1 MKDRLVGKSIK
12 KVIKNNIGFC
22 IILVL
27 VIIGVVILSL
37 VPPQLLKVIID
48 KYLINKVT
56 TGLLRIAIIYLLV
69 LIFIGILDVIKEAF
83 LVVLGQKITKEIRK
97 EMMYKLEKV
106 NSMYFSNND
115 SGEVVS
121 LFTNDVDTIN
131 SLFTNG
137 IIGMIIDCFKIIGI
151 LTSIW
156 IFSFYLGIVT
166 LILIP
171 IIYLITRGFQ
181 KLMLKAQ
188 FRNRVLV
195 GKVNNHISESLKN
208 ITMIKT
214 YSKEKYMEDKYVEYL
229 KDNFETV
236 EKINYFDSVYSP
248 IIQLIRALVISIIVI
263 LSSSQFNYIG
273 ISLGMVAASI
283 ELISNLFSPIENLG
297 MEFQDIQRAIS
308 GIKRVNEFY
317 EEREEEDK
325 NRKLKKE
332 TLISNPRHI
341 TIGFNNISFSYT
353 KGVRVLEEIS
363 FDIVAG
369 EKITIV
375 GRTGVGKST
384 LFKLILGL
392 IKPTKGSIT
401 INEVDVYSIPNKEK
415 RKIFG
420 YVSQGFTFIQGSVK
434 DQVTLQDKNISQE
447 NVEVVM
453 KLVGLHDY
461 ILTLEKGYETMIEH
475 DKLFSQGQKQLLAIA
490 RAIVMNPPIL
500 LLDEIT
506 ANLDSVT
513 EEKVVSILQKI
524 STTRTILS
532 ISHRL
537 SSIIDCDKIVRIE
550 NGRVK
555 NIGTPEE
562 MLQKDNWYRSHMEL
576 EKLTWN

>member
-1 MKDRLVGKSIK
+1 MKDRLVSKSIK

-27 VIIGVVILSL
+27 VIIAVVIISL

-56 TGLLRIAIIYLLV
+56 AGLLSIAIIYLLV

-137 IIGMIIDCFKIIGI
+137 IIGMIIDFFKIIGI
-151 LTSIW
+151 LASIW

-171 IIYLITRGFQ
+171 IIYLITRSFQ
-181 KLMLKAQ
+181 KRMLKAQ

-229 KDNFETV
+229 KDNFEAV

-248 IIQLIRALVISIIVI
+248 IIQLMRAIVISIIVI

-283 ELISNLFSPIENLG
+283 DLISNLFSPIENLG
-297 MEFQDIQRAIS
+297 MEFQYIQRAIS

-317 EEREEEDK
+317 EEREEEEK
-325 NRKLKKE
+325 NIRLKKE
-332 TLISNPRHI
+332 VLISNPRHVI
-341 TIGFNNISFSYT
+341 IGFNNVSFSYT
-353 KGVRVLEEIS
+353 KDVRVLKDIS

-369 EKITIV
+369 EKITVV

-392 IKPTKGSIT
+392 IKPTNGSIT

-420 YVSQGFTFIQGSVK
+420 YVSQEFTFIKGSVK
-434 DQVTLQDKNISQE
+434 EQVTLQDKNISQE
-447 NVEVVM
+447 SVEVVM

-461 ILTLEKGYETMIEH
+461 VLTLEKGYETMIEH

-513 EEKVVSILQKI
+513 EEKVVSVLQKI
-524 STTRTILS
+524 STARTILS

-537 SSIIDCDKIVRIE
+537 SSIIACDKIVRIE

-555 NIGTPEE
+555 NIGTPED
-562 MLQKDNWYRSHMEL
+562 MLQNDNWYRSHMEL

>member
-83 LVVLGQKITKEIRK
+83 LVVLGQRITKEIRK

-156 IFSFYLGIVT
+156 IFSLYLGIVT

-248 IIQLIRALVISIIVI
+248 IIQLIRAVVISIIVI

-283 ELISNLFSPIENLG
+283 DLISNLFSPIENLG

-332 TLISNPRHI
+332 ALISNPRHV
-341 TIGFNNISFSYT
+341 TIGFNNVSFSYT

-363 FDIVAG
+363 FNIVAG
-369 EKITIV
+369 KKITVV

-420 YVSQGFTFIQGSVK
+420 YVSQGFTFIKGSVK
-434 DQVTLQDKNISQE
+434 DQVTLQDENISQE

-461 ILTLEKGYETMIEH
+461 VLTLEKGYETMVEH

-500 LLDEIT
+500 LLDEVT

-513 EEKVVSILQKI
+513 EEKVVSVLHNI
-524 STTRTILS
+524 STARTILS

-537 SSIIDCDKIVRIE
+537 SSIIACDKIVRIE

-562 MLQKDNWYRSHMEL
+562 MLQNDNWYRSHMEL

>member
-1 MKDRLVGKSIK
+1 MKDRLVSNSIK
-12 KVIKNNIGFC
+12 KVIKNNIGLC

-56 TGLLRIAIIYLLV
+56 TGLLSIAIIYLLV

-171 IIYLITRGFQ
+171 IIYIITRGFQ

-229 KDNFETV
+229 KDNFEAV

-283 ELISNLFSPIENLG
+283 DLISNLFSPIENLG

-308 GIKRVNEFY
+308 GIKRVNKFY

-325 NRKLKKE
+325 NRKFKKE
-332 TLISNPRHI
+332 TLISNPKHV
-341 TIGFNNISFSYT
+341 TIGFNNVSFSYT
-353 KGVRVLEEIS
+353 KGVRVLEGIS

-369 EKITIV
+369 EKITVV

-420 YVSQGFTFIQGSVK
+420 YVSQGFTFIEGSVK

-447 NVEVVM
+447 NVELVM

-461 ILTLEKGYETMIEH
+461 VLTLEKGYETMIEH

>member
-1 MKDRLVGKSIK
+1 MKDRLVSKSIK
-12 KVIKNNIGFC
+12 KVIKNNIVFC
-22 IILVL
+22 LILVL
-27 VIIGVVILSL
+27 VIIGVVIISL

-56 TGLLRIAIIYLLV
+56 TGLLSIAITYLLV

-137 IIGMIIDCFKIIGI
+137 IIGMIIDFFKIIGI
-151 LTSIW
+151 LASIW
-156 IFSFYLGIVT
+156 MFSFYLGIVT

-171 IIYLITRGFQ
+171 IIYLITRSFQ
-181 KLMLKAQ
+181 KRMLKAQ

-214 YSKEKYMEDKYVEYL
+214 YSKEKYMEDNYVEYL
-229 KDNFETV
+229 KDNFEAV

-248 IIQLIRALVISIIVI
+248 IIQLMRAIVISIIVI

-283 ELISNLFSPIENLG
+283 DLISNLFSPIENLG
-297 MEFQDIQRAIS
+297 MEFQYIQRAIS

-317 EEREEEDK
+317 EEREEEEK
-325 NRKLKKE
+325 NIRLKKE
-332 TLISNPRHI
+332 VLISNPRHVI
-341 TIGFNNISFSYT
+341 IGFNNVSFSYT
-353 KGVRVLEEIS
+353 KDVRVLKDIS

-369 EKITIV
+369 EKITVV

-392 IKPTKGSIT
+392 IKPTNGSIT

-420 YVSQGFTFIQGSVK
+420 YVSQEFTFIKGSVK
-434 DQVTLQDKNISQE
+434 EQVTLQDKNISQE

-453 KLVGLHDY
+453 RLVGLHDY
-461 ILTLEKGYETMIEH
+461 VLTLEKGYETMIEH
-475 DKLFSQGQKQLLAIA
+475 DKLFSQGQKQLLSIA

-513 EEKVVSILQKI
+513 EEKVVSVLQKI
-524 STTRTILS
+524 STARTILS

-537 SSIIDCDKIVRIE
+537 SSIIACDKIVRIE

-555 NIGTPEE
+555 NIGTPED
-562 MLQKDNWYRSHMEL
+562 MLQNDNWYRSHMEL

>member
-1 MKDRLVGKSIK
+1 MKDRLVDKSIK

-248 IIQLIRALVISIIVI
+248 IIQLIRAVVISIIVI

-283 ELISNLFSPIENLG
+283 DLISNLFSPIENLG

-332 TLISNPRHI
+332 ALISNPRHV
-341 TIGFNNISFSYT
+341 TIGFNNVSFSYT
-353 KGVRVLEEIS
+353 KGVRVLEDIS

-369 EKITIV
+369 EEITVV

-420 YVSQGFTFIQGSVK
+420 YVSQGFTFIEGSVK
-434 DQVTLQDKNISQE
+434 DQVTLQDKSISQE

-453 KLVGLHDY
+453 KFVGLHDY
-461 ILTLEKGYETMIEH
+461 VLTLEKGYETMVEH

-500 LLDEIT
+500 LLDEVT

-513 EEKVVSILQKI
+513 EEKVVSVLQKI
-524 STTRTILS
+524 STARTILS

-537 SSIIDCDKIVRIE
+537 SSMIARDKIVRIE

-562 MLQKDNWYRSHMEL
+562 MLKKDDWYRSHMEL

>member
-1 MKDRLVGKSIK
+1 MKDRLVSKSIK

-27 VIIGVVILSL
+27 VIIGVVIISL

-56 TGLLRIAIIYLLV
+56 TGLLNIAIIYLLV

-137 IIGMIIDCFKIIGI
+137 IIGMIIDFFKIIGI
-151 LTSIW
+151 LASIW

-171 IIYLITRGFQ
+171 IIYLITRSFQ
-181 KLMLKAQ
+181 KRMLKAQ

-214 YSKEKYMEDKYVEYL
+214 YSKEKYMEDNYVEYL
-229 KDNFETV
+229 KDNFEAV

-248 IIQLIRALVISIIVI
+248 IIQLMRAIVISIIVI

-283 ELISNLFSPIENLG
+283 DLISNLFSPIENLG
-297 MEFQDIQRAIS
+297 MEFQYIQRAIS

-317 EEREEEDK
+317 EEREEEEK
-325 NRKLKKE
+325 NIRLKKE
-332 TLISNPRHI
+332 VLISNPRHVI
-341 TIGFNNISFSYT
+341 IGFNNVSFSYT
-353 KGVRVLEEIS
+353 KNVRVLKDIS

-369 EKITIV
+369 EKITVV

-392 IKPTKGSIT
+392 IKPTNGSIT

-420 YVSQGFTFIQGSVK
+420 YVSQEFTFIKGSVK
-434 DQVTLQDKNISQE
+434 EQVTLQDKNISQE

-461 ILTLEKGYETMIEH
+461 VLTLEKGYETMIEH

-513 EEKVVSILQKI
+513 EEKVVSVLQKI
-524 STTRTILS
+524 STARTILS

-537 SSIIDCDKIVRIE
+537 SSIIACDKIVRIE

-555 NIGTPEE
+555 NIGTPED
-562 MLQKDNWYRSHMEL
+562 MLQNDNWYRSHMEL

>member
-1 MKDRLVGKSIK
+1 MKDRLVSKSIK

-27 VIIGVVILSL
+27 VIIGVVIISL

-56 TGLLRIAIIYLLV
+56 AGLLSIAIIYLLV

-137 IIGMIIDCFKIIGI
+137 IIGMIIDFFKIIGI
-151 LTSIW
+151 LASIW

-181 KLMLKAQ
+181 KRMLKAQ

-229 KDNFETV
+229 KDNFEAV

-248 IIQLIRALVISIIVI
+248 IIQLMRAIVISIIVI

-283 ELISNLFSPIENLG
+283 DLISNLFSPIENLG
-297 MEFQDIQRAIS
+297 MEFQYIQRAIS

-317 EEREEEDK
+317 EEREEEEK
-325 NRKLKKE
+325 NIRLKKE
-332 TLISNPRHI
+332 VLISNPRHVI
-341 TIGFNNISFSYT
+341 IGFNNVTFSYT
-353 KGVRVLEEIS
+353 KDVRVLKDIS

-369 EKITIV
+369 EKITVV

-392 IKPTKGSIT
+392 IKPTNGSIT

-420 YVSQGFTFIQGSVK
+420 YVYQEFTFIKGSVK
-434 DQVTLQDKNISQE
+434 EQVTLQDKNISQE

-461 ILTLEKGYETMIEH
+461 VLTLEKGYETMIEH
-475 DKLFSQGQKQLLAIA
+475 DKLFSQGQKQLLSIA

-513 EEKVVSILQKI
+513 EEKVVSVLQKI
-524 STTRTILS
+524 STARTILS

-537 SSIIDCDKIVRIE
+537 SSIIACDKIVRIE

-555 NIGTPEE
+555 NIGTPED
-562 MLQKDNWYRSHMEL
+562 MIQNDSWYRSHMEL

>member
-56 TGLLRIAIIYLLV
+56 TGLLSIAIIYLLV

-121 LFTNDVDTIN
+121 LFINDVDTIN

-156 IFSFYLGIVT
+156 IFSFYLGVVT

-248 IIQLIRALVISIIVI
+248 IIQLIRAVVISIIVI

-283 ELISNLFSPIENLG
+283 DLISNLFSPIENLG

-332 TLISNPRHI
+332 ALISNPRHV
-341 TIGFNNISFSYT
+341 TIGFNNVSFSYT
-353 KGVRVLEEIS
+353 KGVRVLEDIS

-369 EKITIV
+369 EKITVV

-392 IKPTKGSIT
+392 TKPTKGSIT

-434 DQVTLQDKNISQE
+434 DQVTLQDENISQE
-447 NVEVVM
+447 NVEGVM

-461 ILTLEKGYETMIEH
+461 VLTLEKGYETMIEH

-500 LLDEIT
+500 LLDEVT

-513 EEKVVSILQKI
+513 EEKVVSVLQKI
-524 STTRTILS
+524 STARTILS

-537 SSIIDCDKIVRIE
+537 SSMIARDKIVRIE

-562 MLQKDNWYRSHMEL
+562 MLQNDNWYRSHMEL

>member
-341 TIGFNNISFSYT
+341 NIGFNNISFSYT

-434 DQVTLQDKNISQE
+434 DQVTLQDKNISQK

>member
-1 MKDRLVGKSIK
+1 MKDKLVGKSIK
-12 KVIKNNIGFC
+12 KVFKSNIIFC
-22 IILVL
+22 AILVL
-27 VIIGVVILSL
+27 VIIGVVIVSL

-48 KYLINKVT
+48 KYLVNKVT
-56 TGLLRIAIIYLLV
+56 VGLLNIAIIYLVV

-97 EMMYKLEKV
+97 EMMFKLEKV

-137 IIGMIIDCFKIIGI
+137 IIGMIIDCFKVIGI
-151 LTSIW
+151 LASIW
-156 IFSFYLGIVT
+156 IFNTYLGLAT

-171 IIYLITRGFQ
+171 IIYFITRGFQ

-188 FRNRVLV
+188 LKNRVLV

-208 ITMIKT
+208 ITMIKA

-229 KDNFETV
+229 KDNFKTV
-236 EKINYFDSVYSP
+236 EEINYFDSVYSP
-248 IIQLIRALVISIIVI
+248 IIQLIRAIVISIIVI
-263 LSSSQFNYIG
+263 LSSSKFNYLG

-283 ELISNLFSPIENLG
+283 DLISNLFSPIENLG
-297 MEFQDIQRAIS
+297 MELQDIQKAIS
-308 GIKRVNEFY
+308 GIKRVNKFY
-317 EEREEEDK
+317 EEKEEKEK
-325 NRKLKKE
+325 NKELKKE
-332 TLISNPRHI
+332 ILISNPTQISIR
-341 TIGFNNISFSYT
+341 FNNVSFGYTEEVKVLEDISFE
-353 KGVRVLEEIS
+353 VLS
-363 FDIVAG
+363 G
-369 EKITIV
+369 EKITVV

-384 LFKLILGL
+384 LFKLLLGL
-392 IKPTKGSIT
+392 IKPGIGDIT
-401 INEVDVYSIPNKEK
+401 INGVDVYSIPNKEK

-420 YVSQGFTFIQGSVK
+420 YVSQGFTFIKGNIE
-434 DQVTLQDKNISQE
+434 DQVTLQDKNIPH
-447 NVEVVM
+447 NKVEEVM

-461 ILTLEKGYETMIEH
+461 VLTLEKGYETMVEH

-490 RAIVMNPPIL
+490 RAIVTNPPIL

-506 ANLDSVT
+506 ANLDSIT
-513 EEKVVSILQKI
+513 EEKVVSVLQEV
-524 STTRTILS
+524 STSRTILS

-537 SSIIDCDKIVRIE
+537 SSIVACDKIVRIE
-550 NGRVK
+550 EGKVK

-562 MLQKDNWYRSHMEL
+562 MIEKDNWYRSHLEL
-576 EKLTWN
+576 EKLTWK

>member
-1 MKDRLVGKSIK
+1 MKDKLVGKSIK
-12 KVIKNNIGFC
+12 KVFKSNIIFC
-22 IILVL
+22 AILVL
-27 VIIGVVILSL
+27 VIIGVVIVSL

-48 KYLINKVT
+48 KYLVNKVT
-56 TGLLRIAIIYLLV
+56 VGLLNIAIIYLVV

-97 EMMYKLEKV
+97 EMMFKLEKV

-137 IIGMIIDCFKIIGI
+137 IIGMIIDCFKVIGI
-151 LTSIW
+151 LASIW
-156 IFSFYLGIVT
+156 IFNTYLGLAT

-171 IIYLITRGFQ
+171 IIYFITRGFQ

-188 FRNRVLV
+188 LKNRVLV

-208 ITMIKT
+208 ITMIKA

-229 KDNFETV
+229 KDNFKTV
-236 EKINYFDSVYSP
+236 EEINYFDSVYSP
-248 IIQLIRALVISIIVI
+248 IIQLIRAIVISIIVI
-263 LSSSQFNYIG
+263 LSSSKFNYLG

-283 ELISNLFSPIENLG
+283 DLISNLFSPIENLG
-297 MEFQDIQRAIS
+297 MELQDIQKAIS
-308 GIKRVNEFY
+308 GIKRVNKFY
-317 EEREEEDK
+317 EEKEEEEK
-325 NRKLKKE
+325 NKELKKE
-332 TLISNPRHI
+332 ILISNPTQISIR
-341 TIGFNNISFSYT
+341 FNNVSFGYTEEIKVLEDISFE
-353 KGVRVLEEIS
+353 VLS
-363 FDIVAG
+363 G
-369 EKITIV
+369 EKITVV

-384 LFKLILGL
+384 LFKLLLGL
-392 IKPTKGSIT
+392 IKPGIGDIT
-401 INEVDVYSIPNKEK
+401 INGVDVYSIPNKEK

-420 YVSQGFTFIQGSVK
+420 YVSQGFTFIKGNIEE
-434 DQVTLQDKNISQE
+434 QVTLQDKNIPH
-447 NVEVVM
+447 NKVEEVM

-461 ILTLEKGYETMIEH
+461 VLTLEKGYETMVEH

-490 RAIVMNPPIL
+490 RAIVTNPPIL

-506 ANLDSVT
+506 ANLDSIT
-513 EEKVVSILQKI
+513 EEKVVSVLQEV
-524 STTRTILS
+524 STSRTILS

-537 SSIIDCDKIVRIE
+537 SSIVACDKIVRIE
-550 NGRVK
+550 EGKVK

-562 MLQKDNWYRSHMEL
+562 MIEKDNWYRSHLEL
-576 EKLTWN
+576 EKLTWK

>member
-1 MKDRLVGKSIK
+1 VKDRLVDKSIK
-12 KVIKNNIGFC
+12 KVINNNIGFC

-27 VIIGVVILSL
+27 VIIGVAMLSL

-48 KYLINKVT
+48 KYLISKVT

-83 LVVLGQKITKEIRK
+83 LVVLGQKITKEIRE

-171 IIYLITRGFQ
+171 IIYFITRGFQ

-214 YSKEKYMEDKYVEYL
+214 YSKEKYMEDKYMEYL

-248 IIQLIRALVISIIVI
+248 IIQLIRAVVISIIVI

-283 ELISNLFSPIENLG
+283 DLISNLFSPIENLG

-332 TLISNPRHI
+332 TLISNPRQV
-341 TIGFNNISFSYT
+341 TMGFNNVSFSYT
-353 KGVRVLEEIS
+353 KGVSVLEEIS

-369 EKITIV
+369 EKITVV

-420 YVSQGFTFIQGSVK
+420 YVSQGFTFIEGSVK

-447 NVEVVM
+447 NVEMVM
-453 KLVGLHDY
+453 KLVGLHEY
-461 ILTLEKGYETMIEH
+461 ILTLEKGYETMVER
-475 DKLFSQGQKQLLAIA
+475 DNLFSQGQKQLLAIA

-506 ANLDSVT
+506 ADLDSVT
-513 EEKVVSILQKI
+513 EEKVASVLQKI
-524 STTRTILS
+524 STARTILS

-550 NGRVK
+550 NGRVE

>member
-1 MKDRLVGKSIK
+1 MKDRLVSNSIK
-12 KVIKNNIGFC
+12 KVIKNNIGLC

-56 TGLLRIAIIYLLV
+56 TGLLSIAIIYLLV

-137 IIGMIIDCFKIIGI
+137 IIGMIIDCSKIIGI

-171 IIYLITRGFQ
+171 IIYIITRGFQ

-229 KDNFETV
+229 KDNFEAV

-248 IIQLIRALVISIIVI
+248 IIQLIRAIVISIIVI

-283 ELISNLFSPIENLG
+283 DLISNLFSPIENLG

-332 TLISNPRHI
+332 TLISNPKHV
-341 TIGFNNISFSYT
+341 TIGFNNVSFSYT
-353 KGVRVLEEIS
+353 KGIRVLEGIS

-369 EKITIV
+369 EKITVV

-420 YVSQGFTFIQGSVK
+420 YVSQGFTFIEGSVK

-447 NVEVVM
+447 NVELVM

-461 ILTLEKGYETMIEH
+461 VLTLEKGYETMIEH

-513 EEKVVSILQKI
+513 EENVVSILQKI

>member
-1 MKDRLVGKSIK
+1 MKDKLVEKSIK
-12 KVIKNNIGFC
+12 KVIKNNIVFC
-22 IILVL
+22 TVLVL
-27 VIIGVVILSL
+27 VIVAVVIFSL
-37 VPPQLLKVIID
+37 VPPQLLKIIID
-48 KYLINKVT
+48 KYLVNKAT
-56 TGLLRIAIIYLLV
+56 TGLLTIAILYLSV
-69 LIFIGILDVIKEAF
+69 LIFIGMLDVIKEAF

-97 EMMYKLEKV
+97 EMMWKLEKV

-151 LTSIW
+151 LISIW
-156 IFSFYLGIVT
+156 LFSSYLGIIT
-166 LILIP
+166 LMLIP
-171 IIYLITRGFQ
+171 TIYFITRSFQ

-188 FRNRVLV
+188 LRNRVLV

-208 ITMIKT
+208 ITMIKA

-229 KDNFETV
+229 KDNFGTV

-248 IIQLIRALVISIIVI
+248 IIQLIRAIVISIIVI
-263 LSSSQFNYIG
+263 LSSSQFNYLG

-283 ELISNLFSPIENLG
+283 DLISNLFSPIENLG
-297 MEFQDIQRAIS
+297 MEFQEIQRAIS

-317 EEREEEDK
+317 EEKEGESK
-325 NRKLKKE
+325 NHKVKKE
-332 TLISNPRHI
+332 ELISNPEQVS
-341 TIGFNNISFSYT
+341 IGFNDLSFNYIT
-353 KGVRVLEEIS
+353 GVMVLEDIS
-363 FDIVAG
+363 FDIVNG
-369 EKITIV
+369 EKIAIV

-392 IKPTKGSIT
+392 IKPTKGTIT
-401 INEVDVYSIPNKEK
+401 INGVDVYSIPNKEK

-420 YVSQGFTFIQGSVK
+420 YVSQGFTFIKGSVK
-434 DQVTLQDKNISQE
+434 EQVTLQDINISQE
-447 NVEVVM
+447 NVEEAM

-461 ILTLEKGYETMIEH
+461 VITLENGYETIVGH
-475 DKLFSQGQKQLLAIA
+475 DNLFSQGQTQLLAIA

-506 ANLDSVT
+506 ANLDSIT
-513 EEKVVSILQKI
+513 EEKVISILQKV

-537 SSIIDCDKIVRIE
+537 SSMIACDKIIRIE
-550 NGRVK
+550 DGRVK
-555 NIGTPEE
+555 NMGTSEE
-562 MLQKDNWYRSHMEL
+562 MLQNDNWYRSHMEL
-576 EKLTWN
+576 EKLTWS

>member
-1 MKDRLVGKSIK
+1 VKDRLVSKSIK
-12 KVIKNNIGFC
+12 KVIKNNIVFC
-22 IILVL
+22 LILVL
-27 VIIGVVILSL
+27 VIIGVVIISL

-56 TGLLRIAIIYLLV
+56 TGLLSIAITYLLV

-137 IIGMIIDCFKIIGI
+137 IIGMIIDFFKIIGI
-151 LTSIW
+151 LASIW
-156 IFSFYLGIVT
+156 MFSFYLGIVT

-171 IIYLITRGFQ
+171 IIYLITRSFQ
-181 KLMLKAQ
+181 KRMLKAQ

-214 YSKEKYMEDKYVEYL
+214 YSKEKYMEDNYVEYL
-229 KDNFETV
+229 KDNFEAV

-248 IIQLIRALVISIIVI
+248 IIQLMRAIVISIIVI

-283 ELISNLFSPIENLG
+283 DLISNLFSPIENLG
-297 MEFQDIQRAIS
+297 MEFQYIQRAIS

-317 EEREEEDK
+317 EEREEEEK
-325 NRKLKKE
+325 NIRLKKE
-332 TLISNPRHI
+332 VLISNPRHVI
-341 TIGFNNISFSYT
+341 IGFNNVSFSYT
-353 KGVRVLEEIS
+353 KDVRVLKDIS

-369 EKITIV
+369 EKITVV

-392 IKPTKGSIT
+392 IKPTNGSIT

-420 YVSQGFTFIQGSVK
+420 YVSQEFTFIKGSVK
-434 DQVTLQDKNISQE
+434 EQVTLQDKNISQE

-453 KLVGLHDY
+453 RLVGLHDY
-461 ILTLEKGYETMIEH
+461 VLTLEKGYETMIEH
-475 DKLFSQGQKQLLAIA
+475 DKLFSQGQKQLLSIA

-513 EEKVVSILQKI
+513 EEKVVSVLQKI
-524 STTRTILS
+524 STARTILS

-537 SSIIDCDKIVRIE
+537 SSIIACDKIVRIE

-555 NIGTPEE
+555 NIGTPED
-562 MLQKDNWYRSHMEL
+562 MLQNDNWYRSHMEL

>member
-1 MKDRLVGKSIK
+1 MKDRLVSKSIE

-56 TGLLRIAIIYLLV
+56 TGLLSIAIIYLLV

-248 IIQLIRALVISIIVI
+248 IIQLIRAAVISIIVI

-283 ELISNLFSPIENLG
+283 DLISNLFSPIENLG

-332 TLISNPRHI
+332 TLISNPKHV
-341 TIGFNNISFSYT
+341 TIGFNNVSFSYT

-369 EKITIV
+369 EKITVV

-420 YVSQGFTFIQGSVK
+420 YVSQGFTFIEGSVK

-461 ILTLEKGYETMIEH
+461 VLTLEKGYETMIEH

-513 EEKVVSILQKI
+513 EEKVVSVLQNI
-524 STTRTILS
+524 STSRTILS

-537 SSIIDCDKIVRIE
+537 SSIIACDKIVRIE

>member
-1 MKDRLVGKSIK
+1 MKDRLVSKSIK

-27 VIIGVVILSL
+27 VIIGVVIISL

-56 TGLLRIAIIYLLV
+56 TGLLNIAIIYLLV

-137 IIGMIIDCFKIIGI
+137 IIGMIIDFFKIIGI
-151 LTSIW
+151 LASIW

-181 KLMLKAQ
+181 KRMLKAQ

-214 YSKEKYMEDKYVEYL
+214 YSKEKYMEDNYVEYL
-229 KDNFETV
+229 KDNFEAV

-248 IIQLIRALVISIIVI
+248 IIQLMRAIVISIIVI

-283 ELISNLFSPIENLG
+283 DLISNLFSPIENLG
-297 MEFQDIQRAIS
+297 MEFQYIQRAIS
-308 GIKRVNEFY
+308 GIKRANEFY
-317 EEREEEDK
+317 EEREEEEK
-325 NRKLKKE
+325 NIRLKKE
-332 TLISNPRHI
+332 VLISNPRHVI
-341 TIGFNNISFSYT
+341 IGFNNVSFSYT
-353 KGVRVLEEIS
+353 KDVRVLKDIS

-369 EKITIV
+369 EKITVV

-392 IKPTKGSIT
+392 IKPTNGSIT

-420 YVSQGFTFIQGSVK
+420 YVSQEFTFIKGSVK
-434 DQVTLQDKNISQE
+434 EQVTLQDKNISQE

-461 ILTLEKGYETMIEH
+461 VLTLEKGYETMIEH
-475 DKLFSQGQKQLLAIA
+475 DKLFSQGQKQLLSIA

-513 EEKVVSILQKI
+513 EEKVVSVLQKI
-524 STTRTILS
+524 STARTILS

-537 SSIIDCDKIVRIE
+537 SSIIACDKIVRIE

-555 NIGTPEE
+555 NIGTPED
-562 MLQKDNWYRSHMEL
+562 MLQNDNWYRSHMEL

>member
-1 MKDRLVGKSIK
+1 VKDRLVGKSIK
-12 KVIKNNIGFC
+12 KVIKSDIGFC

-171 IIYLITRGFQ
+171 MIYLITRGFQ

-248 IIQLIRALVISIIVI
+248 IIQLIRAVVISIIVI

-283 ELISNLFSPIENLG
+283 DLISNLFSPIENLG
-297 MEFQDIQRAIS
+297 MEFQDIQSAIS

-332 TLISNPRHI
+332 ILISNPRHVA
-341 TIGFNNISFSYT
+341 IGFNNVSFSYI

-363 FDIVAG
+363 FNIVAG
-369 EKITIV
+369 EKITVV

-434 DQVTLQDKNISQE
+434 DQVTLQDENISQE
-447 NVEVVM
+447 NVEGVM

-461 ILTLEKGYETMIEH
+461 VLTLEKGYETMVEH

-513 EEKVVSILQKI
+513 EEKVVSVLHNI
-524 STTRTILS
+524 STARTILS

-537 SSIIDCDKIVRIE
+537 SSIIACDKIVRIE